1 MSNRHRRE
9 EWLRDIDERQR
20 NSVFPDTARNEAR
33 FWRNLS
39 ETPWKT
45 STLVGMI
52 ILAAFVCTWLG
63 IFVFAGLQSGVVT
76 ALALAV
82 STLLLAGSL
91 FVAIAWAT
99 RRSLKEAKNA
109 TRHPHTKN
117 HE

>member
-82 STLLLAGSL
+82 GIAASCWIVVCGNRMGDAE
-91 FVAIAWAT
+91 VAQ
-99 RRSLKEAKNA
+99 RSEECYSASS
-109 TRHPHTKN
+109 H
-117 HE
+117 